1 MDVKEKN
8 DENITHL
15 KDQCKNLGENSME
28 MRTQVK
34 AAKRQNKLL
43 GVALTKAKHHRDE
56 LEVFNEQIEEQK
68 ATIRRETVQ
77 MPNLMFSPFLP
88 LSQQILEQKQLEIMD
103 SNMNMNMLSA

>member
-34 AAKRQNKLL
+34 AAKR
-43 GVALTKAKHHRDE
+43 
-56 LEVFNEQIEEQK
+56 
-68 ATIRRETVQ
+68 
-77 MPNLMFSPFLP
+77 
-88 LSQQILEQKQLEIMD
+88 
-103 SNMNMNMLSA
+103 